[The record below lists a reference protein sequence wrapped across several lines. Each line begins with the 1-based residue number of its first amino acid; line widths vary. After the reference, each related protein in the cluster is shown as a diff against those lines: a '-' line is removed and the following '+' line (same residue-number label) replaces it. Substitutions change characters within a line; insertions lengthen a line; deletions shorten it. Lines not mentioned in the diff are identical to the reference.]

1 MRQMAVDGHDDQL
14 GMNYKKITTNAYKY
28 QVWLKPYL
36 KTSRTA
42 LVTIKNIQ
50 TLWIKNNL

>member
-14 GMNYKKITTNAYKY
+14 GMNYKKITTNAYK
-28 QVWLKPYL
+28 WLKPYL
-36 KTSRTA
+36 KKSRTA

-50 TLWIKNNL
+50 TL